1 MMLSNS
7 SAWKVRAANLSDLE
21 PLRELIQ
28 RKSFVHRHL
37 GWGSPLDC
45 LGSEPFLILED
56 DSGILA
62 ALACPPDEDNI
73 TWLQLFAAAPG
84 MSIRRCWQA
93 LWPQAN
99 SILQMTPF
107 VANVNSLVIRN
118 ELDELLSRAGFKV
131 IDQVVVLVWD
141 PTEAIWPEFKGGHLI
156 RDMNKH
162 ELEQVYRLDRLAFDQ
177 IWRNSRSQLEAAVQ
191 VAFSATVITIEN
203 QIRGYQISTV
213 NPQGGHL
220 ARLVVD
226 PTYQSQ
232 ALGTKLLSDLLNKF
246 LDQGIIDVSVNTQYQ
261 NQTSLDLYKKF
272 GFRLLD
278 ERYPV
283 RQFSYN
289 DLS

>member
-1 MMLSNS
+1 MMLFNS
-7 SAWKVRAANLSDLE
+7 SGWKVRAANLSDLE
-21 PLRELIQ
+21 SLHELIQ

-37 GWGSPLDC
+37 GWGSPLDQ

-99 SILQMTPF
+99 SILQMTPS
-107 VANVNSLVIRN
+107 VSTVNSLVIRN
-118 ELDELLSRAGFKV
+118 ELDELLSRAGFKI

-141 PTEAIWPEFKGGHLI
+141 PTDAIWPKLDPGHMI
-156 RDMNKH
+156 RDMRKD
-162 ELEQVYRLDRLAFDQ
+162 ELEKVYRIDRLAFDQ
-177 IWRNSRSQLEAAVQ
+177 IWRNSRSQLKAAVQ
-191 VAFSATVITIEN
+191 MAFSATVITVEN

-213 NPQGGHL
+213 NPKGGHL

-226 PTYQSQ
+226 PTYQSKG
-232 ALGTKLLSDLLNKF
+232 LGTQLLSDLLIKF
-246 LDQGIIDVSVNTQYQ
+246 LDHGIIDVSVNTQYK
-261 NQTSLDLYKKF
+261 NQASLELYKKF

-283 RQFSYN
+283 RQFSYS